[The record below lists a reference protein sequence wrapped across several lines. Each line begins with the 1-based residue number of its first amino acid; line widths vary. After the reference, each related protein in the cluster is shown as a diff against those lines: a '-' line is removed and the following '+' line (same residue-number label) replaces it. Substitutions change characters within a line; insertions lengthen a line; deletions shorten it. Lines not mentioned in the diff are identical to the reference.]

1 MDFIHT
7 TPVDRNPPSLDRRVT
22 RLAMIVQSFDAASI
36 EHALQARDAMRLE
49 GGDAPRHAGVA
60 LVFCPLDEGAQ
71 LLFIQ
76 RAEYPGDPWSGH
88 MAFPG
93 GHQEPDDEGARAA
106 AEREAT
112 EEVGVQL
119 DGARHLGVLDAVYSP
134 VQLENRIG
142 VQPYAYWCDQVPELI
157 PNHEVEEVHWIPIS
171 FLLDPASRTQ
181 FVATWENQDYSLPM
195 IGWQDQRIWGMTL
208 RIVDDL
214 VERVRSAFGL

>member
-1 MDFIHT
+1 MF
-7 TPVDRNPPSLDRRVT
+7 
-22 RLAMIVQSFDAASI
+22 VQSFDAAGIAS
-36 EHALQARDAMRLE
+36 ALQARDATRLE

-60 LVFCPLDEGAQ
+60 LVLCPLDEEVQ

-93 GHQEPDDEGARAA
+93 GHQEPSDGGPRAA
-106 AEREAT
+106 AEREAS

-119 DGARHLGVLDAVYSP
+119 AGARRLGVLDAVYSP
-134 VQLENRIG
+134 AQLENRIG
-142 VQPYAYWCDQVPELI
+142 VQPYAYWCDRVPELI
-157 PNHEVEEVHWIPIS
+157 PNHEVDVVHWIPIR

-181 FVATWENQDYSLPM
+181 FVATWENQDYSLPV

-214 VERVRSAFGL
+214 VERIRSAFDL

>member
-1 MDFIHT
+1 
-7 TPVDRNPPSLDRRVT
+7 
-22 RLAMIVQSFDAASI
+22 MIVPSFDADTLAR
-36 EHALQARDAMRLE
+36 ALQVRDATRLE

-60 LVFCPLDEGAQ
+60 LVIRPLEGVPQ

-76 RAEYPGDPWSGH
+76 RAVYPGDPWSGH

-93 GHQEPDDEGARAA
+93 GHQELGDGGARAA
-106 AEREAT
+106 AERET
-112 EEVGVQL
+112 LEEVGAQL
-119 DGARHLGVLDAVYSP
+119 SGARRLGVLDAVYSP

-142 VQPYAYWCDQVPELI
+142 VQPYAYWCDRVPELS
-157 PNHEVEEVHWIPIS
+157 PNHEVEAVHWIPVS

-195 IGWQDQRIWGMTL
+195 IGWKDQRIWGMTL

-214 VERVRSAFGL
+214 VERIRSAFGP